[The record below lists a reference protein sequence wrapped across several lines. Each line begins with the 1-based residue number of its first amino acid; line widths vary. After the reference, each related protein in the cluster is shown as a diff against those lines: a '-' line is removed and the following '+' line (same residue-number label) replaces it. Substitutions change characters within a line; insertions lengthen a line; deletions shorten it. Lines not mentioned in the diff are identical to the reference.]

1 MQDLPVVQAF
11 TQTTLRAAIS
21 DLLFHPQ
28 WWATYLTPALRKSKS
43 FAAAVITILP
53 ILGAPVKKMCGQI
66 WVTTIP
72 WNYLSTFDYNHFVFA
87 IFRPIISPLRR
98 KNEASFRKTSNDYR
112 ISC

>member
-72 WNYLSTFDYNHFVFA
+72 WNYLFHLRLSLRFRNHHDESF
-87 IFRPIISPLRR
+87 PIGR
-98 KNEASFRKTSNDYR
+98 KNEAV
-112 ISC
+112 ISEDKQ